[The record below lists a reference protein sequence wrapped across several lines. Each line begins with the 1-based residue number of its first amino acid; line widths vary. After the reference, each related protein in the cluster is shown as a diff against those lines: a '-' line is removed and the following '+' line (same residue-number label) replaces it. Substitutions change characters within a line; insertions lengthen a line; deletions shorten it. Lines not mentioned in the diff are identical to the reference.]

1 MNKILIVVI
10 SLILSSC
17 TTAIN
22 LQKYNNQQNT
32 FETSKLIEPPYEI
45 NGRWF
50 FPYDYKEL
58 IEIGTASRIQMIQS
72 GDKTKNGEVFHH
84 DVATGAHRTL
94 GLASNVRVTNLDN
107 GYSMIVRINHRGSY
121 SNINIIEL
129 SDHVFSKLQIN
140 DNENL
145 VKIELLNDNET
156 FILNE
161 AKTYTEEK
169 KIASNAPVDGVAV
182 LSIDN
187 NNLDSIDVS
196 VSNNEIN
203 LNDFRIIDSY
213 RMKDIYLHIATLS
226 FKKNAKSLK
235 SKLNSIENTN
245 IINSMINGKNS
256 YKVVIGPF
264 KNLSELTKVLN
275 NDTIQK
281 YEDLSIYMQ

>member
-1 MNKILIVVI
+1 MFV

-32 FETSKLIEPPYEI
+32 IETSKLIEPPYEI

-121 SNINIIEL
+121 SNINIIDLSEHEL
-129 SDHVFSKLQIN
+129 SLI
-140 DNENL
+140 
-145 VKIELLNDNET
+145 
-156 FILNE
+156 
-161 AKTYTEEK
+161 
-169 KIASNAPVDGVAV
+169 
-182 LSIDN
+182 
-187 NNLDSIDVS
+187 
-196 VSNNEIN
+196 
-203 LNDFRIIDSY
+203 
-213 RMKDIYLHIATLS
+213 HI
-226 FKKNAKSLK
+226 
-235 SKLNSIENTN
+235 
-245 IINSMINGKNS
+245 
-256 YKVVIGPF
+256 
-264 KNLSELTKVLN
+264 
-275 NDTIQK
+275 
-281 YEDLSIYMQ
+281 